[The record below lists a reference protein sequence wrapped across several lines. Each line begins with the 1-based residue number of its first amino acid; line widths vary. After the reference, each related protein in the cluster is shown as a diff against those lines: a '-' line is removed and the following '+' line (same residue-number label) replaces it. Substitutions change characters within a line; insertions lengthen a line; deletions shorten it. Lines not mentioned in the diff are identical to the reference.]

1 MHACLSEQTCGT
13 VTSWKRVEDVETKK
27 PKGFGFCEYDKA
39 DHVRRA
45 LRLLNGFK
53 IGPNELLLKVD
64 SKTQAYL
71 DDFIKRK
78 KEMLVAAKSVTLTPA
93 NLAEVD
99 IKLGDTEEQFE
110 KDEAEEDENLK
121 SQLLAYYDEN
131 LVATG
136 AITMIERLNAPLP
149 PPPPPPPL
157 FGAQGRRPS
166 RQAGQ

>member
-1 MHACLSEQTCGT
+1 MEEI
-13 VTSWKRVEDVETKK
+13 EDVETKK

-149 PPPPPPPL
+149 PPPPPPL

>member
-1 MHACLSEQTCGT
+1 LQ
-13 VTSWKRVEDVETKK
+13 
-27 PKGFGFCEYDKA
+27 YDKA

-136 AITMIERLNAPLP
+136 CVCVCVCVCV
-149 PPPPPPPL
+149 
-157 FGAQGRRPS
+157 
-166 RQAGQ
+166 

>member
-1 MHACLSEQTCGT
+1 
-13 VTSWKRVEDVETKK
+13 
-27 PKGFGFCEYDKA
+27 
-39 DHVRRA
+39 VRRA

-136 AITMIERLNAPLP
+136 CVCVCGWVGGWVGGGVYWGVSGWVGYEYVCVCVCVC
-149 PPPPPPPL
+149 
-157 FGAQGRRPS
+157 QCVS
-166 RQAGQ
+166 V